1 MKPVYP
7 HFNFVEAGGIVTNN
21 IHWHNE
27 EELFFI
33 LSNLQTNLIRKDF
46 QKNGPIKS
54 SLANKITYH
63 LSFILIFNVI

>member
-27 EELFFI
+27 ELFFI

-46 QKNGPIKS
+46 QKKNGPIKS
-54 SLANKITYH
+54 SLANKTTYH